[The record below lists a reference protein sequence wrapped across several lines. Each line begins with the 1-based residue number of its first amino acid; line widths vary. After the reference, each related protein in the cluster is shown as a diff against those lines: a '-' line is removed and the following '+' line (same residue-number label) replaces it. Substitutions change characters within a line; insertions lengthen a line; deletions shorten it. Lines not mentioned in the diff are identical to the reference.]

1 MSTRLG
7 VKRDGEVVAAD
18 KRMGPDGK
26 EYYDIQVHTLPVQ
39 KAVLY
44 RPLTSRS
51 ILKHTGCSYTP
62 PLAGSSGRP

>member
-7 VKRDGEVVAAD
+7 VRRDGEVVAAD

-44 RPLTSRS
+44 RLLTS
-51 ILKHTGCSYTP
+51 
-62 PLAGSSGRP
+62 

>member
-7 VKRDGEVVAAD
+7 VRRDGEVVAAD

-44 RPLTSRS
+44 RPLCR
-51 ILKHTGCSYTP
+51 
-62 PLAGSSGRP
+62 LADQF